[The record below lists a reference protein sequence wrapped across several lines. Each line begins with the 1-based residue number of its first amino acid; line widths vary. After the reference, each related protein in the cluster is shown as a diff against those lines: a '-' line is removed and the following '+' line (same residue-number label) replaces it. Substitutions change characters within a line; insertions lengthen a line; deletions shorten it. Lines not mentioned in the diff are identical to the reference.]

1 MFIGRLP
8 EDSLF
13 NILERMAGEGY
24 LQNNRNL
31 AVDFDF
37 SSNPRFVEMICSMR
51 NVESLDLNEHDLT
64 PDVLAHVFQSC
75 SKLIELCIATQKYK
89 TLEMGEHRKNQL
101 RPGFQNLR
109 LLDLVCFIDNDTWS
123 VIQEM
128 MT

>member
-51 NVESLDLNEHDLT
+51 NVESLD
-64 PDVLAHVFQSC
+64 
-75 SKLIELCIATQKYK
+75 
-89 TLEMGEHRKNQL
+89 
-101 RPGFQNLR
+101 
-109 LLDLVCFIDNDTWS
+109 
-123 VIQEM
+123 
-128 MT
+128 